1 SGLMTQEDVAMT
13 VGMAALSMRRHA
25 RTFVMQLTQQ
35 IVRSLRLTTLM
46 VTHSMAQALQFG
58 DRTVMFHRG
67 RIVFDVAGEQRAAM
81 NVSDLLR
88 LFRRDQGEE
97 LTDDALLLS

>member
-1 SGLMTQEDVAMT
+1 MATAGETSALLLDEHT
-13 VGMAALSMRRHA
+13 AALDP
-25 RTFVMQLTQQ
+25 RTGEFVMQLTQQ

-67 RIVFDVAGEQRAAM
+67 RIVFDVVGEQRAAM

-97 LTDDALLLS
+97 LADDALLLS